1 MQNSKR
7 SSGVLEFSGESLAKY
22 KNQLNSGSKKTQIE
36 FSKEARKMDKY
47 IVIILPLYIH
57 YTYKN

>member
-1 MQNSKR
+1 MQNSKH